1 MPDNPDK
8 PRINLHNILREE
20 RKSKLVPLENDF
32 YEKVA
37 AQIRELQDEKTR
49 IEDIYGTKY
58 AIIDDELKTARKSIE
73 NIIERR
79 IGKIIKEASLR
90 ASSRQKEKQDI
101 ESMTQEERRFYN
113 RLLELNTEI
122 RRELLDKISRKE
134 NQAAGS
140 QAAATREIHEYE
152 TQKATPIETPIET
165 QPETQ
170 IETLLEDKKDISKE
184 YIVVRLLKDIPT
196 FVGVDGR
203 NYTLAKEDIA
213 VLSTVNA
220 KALINRKAAI
230 QITVKR

>member
-37 AQIRELQDEKTR
+37 AQIRELQEEKNR
-49 IEDIYGTKY
+49 VEDIYGTKY

-122 RRELLDKISRKE
+122 RKELLDKISKKE
-134 NQAAGS
+134 KQAASS
-140 QAAATREIHEYE
+140 QAAATLEIHEKE
-152 TQKATPIETPIET
+152 TQKETPKET
-165 QPETQ
+165 P
-170 IETLLEDKKDISKE
+170 LEDKKDISKE

>member
-1 MPDNPDK
+1 MPDNPEK
-8 PRINLHNILREE
+8 PRINLNNILREE
-20 RKSKLVPLENDF
+20 RKSKLVPLESDF
-32 YEKVA
+32 YEKAA
-37 AQIRELQDEKTR
+37 AQIRELQDEKNR
-49 IEDIYGTKY
+49 IEDIYSTKY

-101 ESMTQEERRFYN
+101 ESMTQEERQFYN

-122 RRELLDKISRKE
+122 RRELLDKISGKE
-134 NQAAGS
+134 KPASGS
-140 QAAATREIHEYE
+140 LAEATREIHEKE
-152 TQKATPIETPIET
+152 TQKEIPKETP
-165 QPETQ
+165 P
-170 IETLLEDKKDISKE
+170 EDKKDISKE

>member
-1 MPDNPDK
+1 M
-8 PRINLHNILREE
+8 REE

-37 AQIRELQDEKTR
+37 AQICELQDEKNR

-90 ASSRQKEKQDI
+90 ASSKQKEKQDI

-113 RLLELNTEI
+113 RLLELNMEI
-122 RRELLDKISRKE
+122 RRELLDKISGKE
-134 NQAAGS
+134 KLASGS
-140 QAAATREIHEYE
+140 QAAATLEIHEKE
-152 TQKATPIETPIET
+152 TQKETPKET
-165 QPETQ
+165 P
-170 IETLLEDKKDISKE
+170 LEDKKDISKE

-220 KALINRKAAI
+220 KALINRKAEILKSARWG
-230 QITVKR
+230 QAHKAH

>member
-1 MPDNPDK
+1 MPDNPEK
-8 PRINLHNILREE
+8 PRINLNNILREE
-20 RKSKLVPLENDF
+20 RKSKLVPLESDF
-32 YEKVA
+32 YEKAA
-37 AQIRELQDEKTR
+37 AQIRELQDEKNR

-122 RRELLDKISRKE
+122 RRELLDKISKKE
-134 NQAAGS
+134 KQAAGS
-140 QAAATREIHEYE
+140 QVAATREIQEKE
-152 TQKATPIETPIET
+152 TQRETQIETPIETPI
-165 QPETQ
+165 
-170 IETLLEDKKDISKE
+170 EDKKDISKE

>member
-1 MPDNPDK
+1 MPDNPEK

-37 AQIRELQDEKTR
+37 GQIHDLQDEKNR

-101 ESMTQEERRFYN
+101 ESMTEEERRFYN

-122 RRELLDKISRKE
+122 RKELLDKIIKKE
-134 NQAAGS
+134 KQAAGS
-140 QAAATREIHEYE
+140 QAEATLEIHEKE
-152 TQKATPIETPIET
+152 TQK
-165 QPETQ
+165 ETQ
-170 IETLLEDKKDISKE
+170 IETPKETPPEDKKDISKE